1 MEQPMSKS
9 SRRKFLLTSSGALAG
24 TLISPTFVQAE
35 TQNQKNSETKD
46 FFSQSGLVT
55 GKKKP
60 INYQSIPGFLSA
72 EQLSPHFEAHYGE
85 ALKGYMAADDKLQSS
100 IVSGEGMDS
109 SSYGALQR
117 ARTTKSNS
125 VVLHE
130 LYFEGMSE
138 NSCNLMPEVKSAL
151 EKRFGTVDKWAADFQ
166 ASAKASSGWAVL
178 AFHPV
183 NGKLYNVISDAHATG
198 VNWMATPLVVIDVYE
213 HAYYVDYKNKKTD
226 YIEKFMEHIDCKEV
240 NRRYKMAYM

>member
-1 MEQPMSKS
+1 MSKS
-9 SRRKFLLTSSGALAG
+9 SRRIFLLTSSGALAG
-24 TLISPTFVQAE
+24 TLISPAFVQAE
-35 TQNQKNSETKD
+35 NQNQKSSETKD

-55 GKKKP
+55 GQKKRL
-60 INYQSIPGFLSA
+60 NYQSIPGFLSA
-72 EQLSPHFEAHYGE
+72 EQLSPHFEAHYGG
-85 ALKGYMAADDKLQSS
+85 ALKGYMSADDKLQSS
-100 IVSGEGMDS
+100 IVSGEEMDS

-151 EKRFGTVDKWAADFQ
+151 EKRFGTVEKWATDFQ
-166 ASAKASSGWAVL
+166 ACAKASSGWAIL

-183 NGKLYNVISDAHATG
+183 NGKLYNVISDTHATG
-198 VNWMATPLVVIDVYE
+198 VNWMATPLLLLICMSMLIILITKTRKRLYRKVYGT
-213 HAYYVDYKNKKTD
+213 H
-226 YIEKFMEHIDCKEV
+226 
-240 NRRYKMAYM
+240 

>member
-1 MEQPMSKS
+1 MSKS
-9 SRRKFLLTSSGALAG
+9 SRRIFLLTSSGALAG
-24 TLISPTFVQAE
+24 TLISPAFVQAE
-35 TQNQKNSETKD
+35 NQNQKSSETKG

-55 GKKKP
+55 GQKKP
-60 INYQSIPGFLSA
+60 LNYQSIPGFLSA
-72 EQLSPHFEAHYGE
+72 EQLSPHFEAHYGG
-85 ALKGYMAADDKLQSS
+85 ALKGYMSADDKLQSS
-100 IVSGEGMDS
+100 IVSGEEMDS

-151 EKRFGTVDKWAADFQ
+151 EKRFGTVEKWATDFQ
-166 ASAKASSGWAVL
+166 ACAKASSGWAIL

-183 NGKLYNVISDAHATG
+183 NGKLYNVISDTHATG
-198 VNWMATPLVVIDVYE
+198 VNWMATPLVVIDMYE
-213 HAYYVDYKNKKTD
+213 HAYYIDYKNKKTV
-226 YIEKFMEHIDCKEV
+226 YIEKFMEHIDCEEV